1 MEISTIQK
9 LLTAFERSLFV
20 MIIAAA
26 LFVSQSFENYQSTAT
41 GIKVFSK
48 KVDSYRAPTVMICFQ
63 PNKKPTLLQ
72 GYDIQNYS
80 FFPPEVSKNNTTW
93 PLVYQ
98 EISFKIGRDF
108 NLTIDLDHHAL
119 HNSRDQVYTIN
130 NMSLS
135 ENTSK
140 SIEFEE
146 IISVNAG
153 ICYRVTP
160 KHKMTKSQL
169 NQIHIQFDE
178 SLPFDDIPKMIQ
190 VIFTS
195 KENSYGILATFWK
208 EGKELRFLID
218 SEKRAYN
225 MAKLQLSEHKKLD
238 GSNGCNNDDFYWNC
252 ISKKYT

>member
-1 MEISTIQK
+1 MEISTIK
-9 LLTAFERSLFV
+9 KIFKTLEW
-20 MIIAAA
+20 IIFLGMLVAAA
-26 LFVSQSFENYQSTAT
+26 LFANKSFENYQSTAT
-41 GIKVFSK
+41 GVKVLSK
-48 KVDSYRAPTVMICFQ
+48 KVYWYTAPTMIICFQ
-63 PNKKPTLLQ
+63 PNKKPTLLRD
-72 GYDIQNYS
+72 YNIQDYS
-80 FFPPEVSKNNTTW
+80 VFPLEVSKNNRTW
-93 PLVYQ
+93 PFVYQ

-108 NLTIDLDHHAL
+108 NLTIYLD
-119 HNSRDQVYTIN
+119 NSRDQVYTMN

-146 IISVNAG
+146 IISINAG

-195 KENSYGILATFWK
+195 KQNSYGILGTSWK

-218 SEKRAYN
+218 PRKKEYN
-225 MAKLQLSEHKKLD
+225 TAKLQLSEHKKLD

-252 ISKKYT
+252 ISKK